1 MDLVSKQKT
10 SLAAAILLL
19 LFALLTSGASQLSK
33 TADETAYI
41 AGGYAF
47 LDQGREAL
55 SMLSQRGY
63 PPLPGMLGAALI
75 YLVEPNIPVE
85 RLEGW
90 PSDYDEFAA
99 AFEPYLQPMRRH
111 KFTARMPII
120 LLTVLLGSI
129 VFRWAH
135 DLWGARAGFLAL
147 TALALDPTLRA
158 HGRLANSDVL
168 AVTLGTAALYIA
180 WRWSDEPSWHR
191 AMGTGLLLGLTMLVK
206 VSGLLWIAAA
216 GLMIATAIIRKRQVN
231 GNAQRWLQAIAGGGL
246 SLLIPWAVYGFAW
259 GPVGDFPLPLPAPS
273 YWEGLRYLSQY
284 KAVYFALEQRKYG
297 SWWWYYPLAFAI
309 KNPLPLLIG
318 VFIGL
323 FTLLRRPLSP
333 SRLIALGFFPLLYT
347 GIAISEGINVGYRYM
362 LPIHPF
368 LHLTLAGGLERWG
381 WGRKSRPWRK
391 WPLGVLGAW
400 YAITAI
406 QIHPYDIA
414 YFNELIGGPNNG
426 YRYLVDSNLAWGQAE
441 ATQDNYVQTHPDV
454 QTQPPAT
461 RFLPAPGRYIVDA
474 SELQGVG
481 AGAPD
486 AYEWF
491 RHREPKA
498 IINHSLLVYEVP
510 PYETDWI
517 AQCSTPVAPLN
528 EEAITEGMGSDK
540 LRRLA
545 FDCTAAWIYP
555 NDEGWDSKLSGIY
568 ALHHDLI
575 RETAPRFPSL
585 LPGPSVPDDPF
596 ISRRLAQARL
606 SFEQEQAGTLPAF
619 ALYELEA
626 LSQTLRPP
634 STHASLHAAP
644 AAALPAEARATPPLS
659 TPLPLTGP
667 LTFLGAAPY
676 SSEGVLEVET
686 WWRVTGDT
694 IERPFSIMAHLL
706 TSDGENIGVA
716 DGLGVQPAA
725 METGDILVQRHRF
738 PTSPEGKELWLRT
751 GAYWLDTMEGWAVKD
766 KQRADAFL
774 MRLERRS
781 DPWATS
787 RP

>member
-10 SLAAAILLL
+10 SLAAVMLLL

-63 PPLPGMLGAALI
+63 PPLPGVLGAALI
-75 YLVEPNIPVE
+75 YPVKPNIPVE

-90 PSDYDEFAA
+90 PSDYDNFAA
-99 AFEPYLQPMRRH
+99 AFEPYLQPMKRN
-111 KFTARMPII
+111 KFTARMPVI

-129 VFRWAH
+129 VFRWAY

-147 TALALDPTLRA
+147 TALVLDPTLRA
-158 HGRLANSDVL
+158 HGRLANSDML
-168 AVTLGTAALYIA
+168 AVTLGTTALYIA
-180 WRWSDEPSWHR
+180 WRWSKKPTWRR
-191 AMGTGLLLGLTMLVK
+191 ATVTGILLGLTTLIK

-216 GLMIATAIIRKRQVN
+216 GLIIMTSIIRKRRAD
-231 GNAQRWLQAIAGGGL
+231 GNTKCWLQGIAAGGL
-246 SLLIPWAVYGFAW
+246 SLLIPWAVYGFTW

-284 KAVYFALEQRKYG
+284 KAVYFALGQRKYG
-297 SWWWYYPLAFAI
+297 SWWWYYPLAFTI

-318 VFIGL
+318 LFIGL
-323 FTLLRRPLSP
+323 FTLSRRTFSP

-381 WGRKSRPWRK
+381 WGRQSCPWRK
-391 WPLGVLGAW
+391 WLLGLLGAW
-400 YAITAI
+400 YAIATI

-441 ATQDNYVQTHPDV
+441 AALENYAQTHPNVQTHP
-454 QTQPPAT
+454 PAA
-461 RFLPAPGRYIVDA
+461 RFRPAPGRYIVDA

-481 AGAPD
+481 AGPPD

-491 RHREPKA
+491 RHQEPQS
-498 IINHSLLVYEVP
+498 IINYSLLVYEVP

-528 EEAITEGMGSDK
+528 EEAIIEGTGSDN
-540 LRRLA
+540 LRLLT
-545 FDCTAAWIYP
+545 FDCTTAWIYP
-555 NDEGWDSKLSGIY
+555 HEDGCDYKLSGIY
-568 ALHHDLI
+568 AFHHDLI
-575 RETAPRFPSL
+575 GETAHRFPTL

-606 SFEQEQAGTLPAF
+606 SFEQEKAGTLPTF

-626 LSQTLRPP
+626 LSQTLRLP
-634 STHASLHAAP
+634 SPHTSLHAAP
-644 AAALPAEARATPPLS
+644 AEALPAEARATPPLS
-659 TPLPLTGP
+659 TPIPLTGP
-667 LTFLGAAPY
+667 LTFLGTASYP
-676 SSEGVLEVET
+676 SEGALEVET
-686 WWRVTGDT
+686 WWRVSEDT

-725 METGDILVQRHRF
+725 MEMGDILVQRHRF
-738 PTSPEGKELWLRT
+738 PTPPEGKELWLRT

-766 KQRADAFL
+766 KQSADAFL
-774 MRLERRS
+774 IRLE
-781 DPWATS
+781 
-787 RP
+787 

>member
-1 MDLVSKQKT
+1 MDLGSEKNT

-19 LFALLTSGASQLSK
+19 LFALLTTGASQLSE
-33 TADETAYI
+33 TADEAAYI

-63 PPLPGMLGAALI
+63 PPLPGVLGAALI
-75 YLVEPNIPVE
+75 YPVKPNIPVE

-90 PSDYDEFAA
+90 PSDYDDFAT
-99 AFEPYLQPMRRH
+99 AFEPYLEPMRRN
-111 KFTARMPII
+111 KFTARMPVI

-129 VFRWAH
+129 IFRWAH

-147 TALALDPTLRA
+147 TALVLDPTLRA

-168 AVTLGTAALYIA
+168 AVTLGTTALYVA
-180 WRWSDEPSWHR
+180 WRWSEKPSWRR
-191 AMGTGLLLGLTMLVK
+191 AMGTGLLLGLTAMVK

-216 GLMIATAIIRKRQVN
+216 GLIIITAIIRKRRERK
-231 GNAQRWLQAIAGGGL
+231 NALRWLQGIAAGGL
-246 SLLIPWAVYGFAW
+246 SLLIPWAIYGFSW
-259 GPVGDFPLPLPAPS
+259 GPVGELPLPLPAPS

-284 KAVYFALEQRKYG
+284 KAVYFALGQLKYG
-297 SWWWYYPLAFAI
+297 SWWWYYPLAFTI

-323 FTLLRRPLSP
+323 FTLLRRPFSP

-347 GIAISEGINVGYRYM
+347 GTAISEGINVGYRYM

-381 WGRKSRPWRK
+381 WGQQSRPWRK
-391 WPLGVLGAW
+391 WLLSLLGAW

-441 ATQDNYVQTHPDV
+441 AVLKNYAQTHPGV

-461 RFLPAPGRYIVDA
+461 RFRPAPGRYIVDA

-481 AGAPD
+481 AGPPD

-491 RHREPKA
+491 RHREPQS
-498 IINHSLLVYEVP
+498 IINYSLLVYEVP
-510 PYETDWI
+510 PYETNWI

-528 EEAITEGMGSDK
+528 EKAIAEGIGSDN
-540 LRRLA
+540 LRRLT
-545 FDCTAAWIYP
+545 FDCTAAWVYP
-555 NDEGWDSKLSGIY
+555 HDGGDDSKLSGIY

-575 RETAPRFPSL
+575 RESAPRFPSL
-585 LPGPSVPDDPF
+585 LPGPSIPDDPF
-596 ISRRLAQARL
+596 VRRRLAQARL
-606 SFEQEQAGTLPAF
+606 SFEQKQDGTLPAF

-626 LSQTLRPP
+626 PSQILLPSHPP
-634 STHASLHAAP
+634 DAIHAAP
-644 AAALPAEARATPPLS
+644 AEALPTEARATLPLS
-659 TPLPLTGP
+659 TPIPLTGP
-667 LTFLGAAPY
+667 LTFLGAASY
-676 SSEGVLEVET
+676 SSEDEFEMET
-686 WWRVTGDT
+686 WWRLTEDT

-716 DGLGVQPAA
+716 DGLGVQTAA
-725 METGDILVQRHRF
+725 MEMGDILVQRHHF
-738 PTSPEGKELWLRT
+738 PTPPAGKELWLRT
-751 GAYWLDTMEGWAVKD
+751 GAYWLDTMESWTVED
-766 KQRADAFL
+766 KQKADAFL
-774 MRLERRS
+774 IRLE
-781 DPWATS
+781 
-787 RP
+787 